1 MIAVLIT
8 DVILLL
14 IVLIG
19 LLRLHGSGG
28 SFALGRLLWKQG
40 VIWLLIATVAEVPPT
55 VFIALNLNDSLN
67 FMFASPSTIAM
78 SIAATRIYRNLAD
91 FVHEPADISIDSLQI
106 RDGKTTKTKRKP
118 SAPTPL
124 SQVEVTVDKRC
135 ERHSTAQSM
144 ISMGGQPGDK
154 AHRSSL
160 DSDLERAMEN
170 RVPK

>member
-1 MIAVLIT
+1 VRFSCH
-8 DVILLL
+8 DV
-14 IVLIG
+14 G
-19 LLRLHGSGG
+19 N
-28 SFALGRLLWKQG
+28 AL
-40 VIWLLIATVAEVPPT
+40 TVY
-55 VFIALNLNDSLN
+55 LSLTQ
-67 FMFASPSTIAM
+67 MFTSPSTIAM

-91 FVHEPADISIDSLQI
+91 FVHEPADMCFFLRSLYLLRSLSSMICRSIDSLQI
-106 RDGKTTKTKRKP
+106 RDGKTTKIKRKP

-124 SQVEVTVDKRC
+124 SQVEVTVDIRC

-170 RVPK
+170 RVPR

>member
-1 MIAVLIT
+1 VRFSCH
-8 DVILLL
+8 DV
-14 IVLIG
+14 G
-19 LLRLHGSGG
+19 K
-28 SFALGRLLWKQG
+28 AL
-40 VIWLLIATVAEVPPT
+40 TVY
-55 VFIALNLNDSLN
+55 LSLTQ
-67 FMFASPSTIAM
+67 MFQFPSVTAM

-91 FVHEPADISIDSLQI
+91 FVHEPADMCFFLRSLHLLRSLSSMICRSIDNLQI

-144 ISMGGQPGDK
+144 ISVSGQPGDK